1 MTAKEAAFSGC
12 ALASIRSRSCGLT
25 FRREMVIHAPAR
37 SRDELVQVYAV
48 EREGL
53 MPARC

>member
-1 MTAKEAAFSGC
+1 
-12 ALASIRSRSCGLT
+12 
-25 FRREMVIHAPAR
+25 MVIHAPAR

-53 MPARC
+53 TPPSGTART